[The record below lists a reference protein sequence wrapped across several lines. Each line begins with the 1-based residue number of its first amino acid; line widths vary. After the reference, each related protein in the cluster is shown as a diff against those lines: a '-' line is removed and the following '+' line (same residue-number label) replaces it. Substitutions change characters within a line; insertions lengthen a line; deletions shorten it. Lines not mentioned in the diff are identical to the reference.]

1 MKKKP
6 DYLLK
11 TLMMQFLI
19 CALLLG
25 ALAFLS
31 QKGSAVLK
39 DLRKTVSDE
48 LGKNTV
54 VPALREAFAV
64 IEPTTAVPT
73 ETAAPATETATVST
87 TEATT
92 TPVTAPDTTVTAA
105 LKATVEKEE
114 TTAEDAS
121 AAVYSFNQPMIRPVA
136 GEITSPFG
144 SRTHPVTGS
153 PDFHYGTDIAAAEGT
168 PVRAA
173 FTGTV
178 VKAEYHDMNGNMV
191 KIDHGNG
198 NVTVYCHLLSF
209 SVKPG
214 DKVKAGQ
221 TVGLVGSTGDST
233 GPHLHF
239 AIALDGIYYDPQIA
253 LETAVDEV

>member
-11 TLMMQFLI
+11 TLMLQFLV

-39 DLRKTVSDE
+39 DLRTTVSDE

-54 VPALREAFAV
+54 VPDLREVFAV
-64 IEPTTAVPT
+64 IEPTTTNPT
-73 ETAAPATETATVST
+73 ETTTPATEPS

-92 TPVTAPDTTVTAA
+92 TPVTAPAATAPA
-105 LKATVEKEE
+105 VLKATVEDEE

-144 SRTHPVTGS
+144 SRTHPVTGNA
-153 PDFHYGTDIAAAEGT
+153 DFHYGTDIAAAEGT

-173 FTGTV
+173 FAGTV
-178 VKAEYHDMNGNMV
+178 IKAEYHEMNGNMV

-214 DKVKAGQ
+214 DTVKAGQ
-221 TVGLVGSTGDST
+221 TVGQVGSTGDST

-239 AIALDGIYYDPQIA
+239 GIQLDGVYYDPQIA

>member
-6 DYLLK
+6 DYLVK
-11 TLMMQFLI
+11 TLTMQFLV

-31 QKGSAVLK
+31 QKGNAVLK
-39 DLRKTVSDE
+39 DLRAAVSEE

-54 VPALREAFAV
+54 VPDLREVFAV
-64 IEPTTAVPT
+64 IEPTTTNPT
-73 ETAAPATETATVST
+73 ETTTPATEPS

-92 TPVTAPDTTVTAA
+92 TPVTAPATTAPAA
-105 LKATVEKEE
+105 LKATVEDEE

-144 SRTHPVTGS
+144 SRTHPVTGN
-153 PDFHYGTDIAAAEGT
+153 PDFHYGTDIAADEGT

-173 FTGTV
+173 FAGTV
-178 VKAEYHDMNGNMV
+178 VTAEYHEMNGNMV

-198 NVTVYCHLLSF
+198 NMTVYCHLLSF

-221 TVGLVGSTGDST
+221 TVGKVGSTGDST

-239 AIALDGIYYDPQIA
+239 AIVLDGVYYDPQIA

>member
-6 DYLLK
+6 DYLIK
-11 TLMMQFLI
+11 TLTMQFLI

-31 QKGSAVLK
+31 QKGSPVLK
-39 DLRKTVSDE
+39 DLRKTISDE

-64 IEPTTAVPT
+64 IEPTTAAPT
-73 ETAAPATETATVST
+73 ETTAPATEPA

-92 TPVTAPDTTVTAA
+92 SPVTAPAATEPAA
-105 LKATVEKEE
+105 LKATVDQEE

-121 AAVYSFNQPMIRPVA
+121 AAVYSFNQSMIRPVA

-173 FTGTV
+173 FAGTV
-178 VKAEYHDMNGNMV
+178 VKAEYHEMNGNMV

-198 NVTVYCHLLSF
+198 NMTVYCHLLSF
-209 SVKPG
+209 SVRPG
-214 DKVKAGQ
+214 EKVKAGQ